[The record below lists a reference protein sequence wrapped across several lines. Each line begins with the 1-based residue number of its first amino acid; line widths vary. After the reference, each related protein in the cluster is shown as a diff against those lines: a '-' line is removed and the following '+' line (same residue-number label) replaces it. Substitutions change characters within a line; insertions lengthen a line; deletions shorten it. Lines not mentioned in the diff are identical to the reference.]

1 MAINISMNRST
12 DTGEIVIYQPDDI
25 TELEVRISN
34 ETIWLTQSQIAQLFG
49 VGQPA
54 ISKHLRNIF
63 SSGELEQDSVY
74 SILEY
79 TASDGKSYKTGF
91 YNLDAILSVGYRVNS
106 KNATIFRQWANTI
119 LREHLIKGYTF
130 NSRLLQFKSDIEK
143 HFEIQAQ
150 TLAEHDQRLKDH
162 DKKFEFFIRTSLPP
176 IEGIFF
182 DGQIFDAY
190 VFISNLIKSAKRSL
204 ILIDNYID
212 ESVLV
217 LLLKRAE
224 DVKAEICTGHISP
237 NLRLD
242 IEKFNSQYAPIT
254 ISQAPNIHDRFLIV
268 DDDVYHIG
276 ASLKDLGKKLFAFSK
291 MNIDPK
297 ILKLYVEGEP

>member
-1 MAINISMNRST
+1 MAINILKDCST
-12 DTGEIVIYQPDDI
+12 DKGEIVIYQPDNI
-25 TELEVRISN
+25 TKLDVRISN

-63 SSGELEQDSVY
+63 SSGELNPDSVY

-106 KNATIFRQWANTI
+106 KNATSFRQWANTI

-130 NSRLLQFKSDIEK
+130 NSRLMQFRSDIERQ
-143 HFEIQAQ
+143 FEMQAR
-150 TLAEHDQRLKDH
+150 AIADHDQRLKEH
-162 DKKFEFFIRTSLPP
+162 DEKFDFFIRTSLPP

-224 DVKAEICTGHISP
+224 DVKAEIRTGHISP
-237 NLRLD
+237 KLRLD

-254 ISQAPNIHDRFLIV
+254 ISQAKKIHDRFLIV
-268 DDDVYHIG
+268 DGNVYHIG
-276 ASLKDLGKKLFAFSK
+276 ASLKDLGKKLFGFSK